1 MSQLIQLEHI
11 VEHEDIRAVCA
22 VCGNKDQTGFL
33 KSHKEKDHRCVL
45 HQAEAIWASLTPV
58 LEELV
63 VTGVTDINF
72 VSDSTVAQY
81 R

>member
-1 MSQLIQLEHI
+1 MHI
-11 VEHEDIRAVCA
+11 DEHEDNWAQCA
-22 VCGNKDQTGFL
+22 VCGDIDKTCWLQP
-33 KSHKEKDHRCVL
+33 HKEKDHKCVL
-45 HQAEAIWASLTPV
+45 RQAEAIWASLTPV

-63 VTGVTDINF
+63 ETGVTDINF